1 MQSNPVRIVWQGG
14 NSDSDGVGVYLKQ
27 AGLFD
32 AWVVDCLLSFT
43 SPNAPQK
50 RDLHSTFGTNM
61 RGTVALSVLAGH
73 RRYAH
78 ITALRCDPVNPP
90 LLGMRKVLSE
100 DSVRRSLA
108 KIDGAKGLRWLQ
120 NPLDYGTT
128 PLLGEPWIL
137 DMDSCVKTLYGHQ
150 EGAEVGYN
158 PHKPGRPSLARL
170 SHLHAVEPQT
180 GVARRCAARGRI

>member
-78 ITALRCDPVNPP
+78 ITALP
-90 LLGMRKVLSE
+90 
-100 DSVRRSLA
+100 A
-108 KIDGAKGLRWLQ
+108 WA
-120 NPLDYGTT
+120 
-128 PLLGEPWIL
+128 GEFA
-137 DMDSCVKTLYGHQ
+137 T
-150 EGAEVGYN
+150 
-158 PHKPGRPSLARL
+158 
-170 SHLHAVEPQT
+170 
-180 GVARRCAARGRI
+180 